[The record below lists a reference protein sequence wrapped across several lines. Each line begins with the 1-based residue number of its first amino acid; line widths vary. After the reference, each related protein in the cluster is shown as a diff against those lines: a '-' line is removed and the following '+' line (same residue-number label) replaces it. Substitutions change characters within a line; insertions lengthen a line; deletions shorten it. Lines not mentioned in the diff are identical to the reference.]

1 MNQPHSLSWFML
13 ISIVP
18 IWLRRWGCIFQWRR
32 ALPLR
37 WWRWTRRGWRRRE
50 RLIWPTTNRW
60 SDPKSPNT
68 LPPLLIKKERG
79 RDLASLW
86 LRWWLIRR
94 PPSSG
99 SAPNCRPHLILSLSL
114 FFFFLCVFVYEE
126 KLWVYG
132 FARDWIGYWVYGFI
146 SLIYLWFGLVSWI
159 YFLFFW
165 IWWSRFGLWIW
176 IWGLLEISLFHGFMK
191 NTKNNF
197 SPYEKIMKVKKKKF
211 KFCFLIYFLFWFKLS
226 DMDFYKKLKCLRGI

>member
-1 MNQPHSLSWFML
+1 MDFGLMIGFSLGVVDDL
-13 ISIVP
+13 LV
-18 IWLRRWGCIFQWRR
+18 L
-32 ALPLR
+32 
-37 WWRWTRRGWRRRE
+37 E
-50 RLIWPTTNRW
+50 RTW
-60 SDPKSPNT
+60 SC
-68 LPPLLIKKERG
+68 LF
-79 RDLASLW
+79 LW
-86 LRWWLIRR
+86 V
-94 PPSSG
+94 
-99 SAPNCRPHLILSLSL
+99 
-114 FFFFLCVFVYEE
+114 FCVFFSEE

-197 SPYEKIMKVKKKKF
+197 SFYDKIMKLKKIKNLSFVFKIFFGF
-211 KFCFLIYFLFWFKLS
+211 KFFDMAFKNN
-226 DMDFYKKLKCLRGI
+226 